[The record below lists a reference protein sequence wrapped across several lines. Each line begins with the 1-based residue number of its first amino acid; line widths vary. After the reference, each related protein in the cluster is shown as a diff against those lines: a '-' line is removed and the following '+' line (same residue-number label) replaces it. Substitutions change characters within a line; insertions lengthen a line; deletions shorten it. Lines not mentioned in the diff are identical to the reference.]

1 MSKSIIKNKLER
13 YCALQDR
20 CVQEVRNKMRQ
31 LDCPVEWEEEIKND
45 LIENNYLDEN
55 RFAKAFVRGHFRLK
69 GWGKL
74 KINSALLQKG
84 ISIENI
90 NSAFNTEI
98 GEEEYFDK
106 LIQIAQKK
114 ITQTSGKE
122 LSPDSLSSLIR
133 YLQQQGYELEIIF
146 SAIKVLETV

>member
-90 NSAFNTEI
+90 NSAINTEI

-114 ITQTSGKE
+114 
-122 LSPDSLSSLIR
+122 SPKKILKL
-133 YLQQQGYELEIIF
+133 
-146 SAIKVLETV
+146 

>member
-1 MSKSIIKNKLER
+1 MNRSIIKNKLER

-55 RFAKAFVRGHFRLK
+55 RFANAFVRGHFRLK

-90 NSAFNTEI
+90 NSAINTEI

-133 YLQQQGYELEIIF
+133 YLQQKGYELEIIF